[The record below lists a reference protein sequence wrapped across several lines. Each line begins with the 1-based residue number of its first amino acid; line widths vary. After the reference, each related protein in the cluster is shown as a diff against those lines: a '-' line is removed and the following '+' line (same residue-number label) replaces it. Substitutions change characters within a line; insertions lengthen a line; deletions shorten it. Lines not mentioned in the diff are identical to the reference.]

1 MDISSYLIVL
11 LFFFIAGATSQYYPA
26 VQSSPS
32 NVPEAVKRD
41 GIGKGFVQLL
51 LLSWPE
57 PFRGDKKLIYATPD
71 SLFR

>member
-51 LLSWPE
+51 ILS
-57 PFRGDKKLIYATPD
+57 
-71 SLFR
+71 